1 MSQQNTLRA
10 QASPDSMENKIVF
23 TKPFLIF
30 QKAKLVD
37 SGDVYEE
44 IAAFPRACNWALS
57 FLCWSSDHKLQYI
70 RMKQYVSQHLIQQSI
85 YLSSGIRLGAS

>member
-1 MSQQNTLRA
+1 MEGAARHYGNDRASLRSSLAGILLMSQQNTLRA
-10 QASPDSMENKIVF
+10 QASPDSVENKIVF

-44 IAAFPRACNWALS
+44 IAAFPRACN
-57 FLCWSSDHKLQYI
+57 
-70 RMKQYVSQHLIQQSI
+70 
-85 YLSSGIRLGAS
+85 